1 MTTARYIIAVLL
13 VTSLPPAMAWW
24 FVIHPF
30 VGFWRRIGKTITYT
44 VMTVLFL
51 SGVAGLFALRDALV
65 LADLGTNWIMVG
77 VATVLIIPAIWLA
90 IARTKYLSFA
100 ILVGVPELDV
110 DGSGGKLLNEG
121 IYAVIRH
128 PRYTEIVL
136 GTLAYAAFANYLGG
150 YVIALLTIPAI
161 HAIVVIEEKE
171 LAVRF
176 GEQYDAYRSSV
187 PRYIPARSAEIS
199 SHQSG

>member
-13 VTSLPPAMAWW
+13 VISLPPAMAWW

-30 VGFWRRIGKTITYT
+30 VGFWRRVGKTISYT

-51 SGVAGLFALRDALV
+51 GSVAGLFAIRDALV

-77 VATVLIIPAIWLA
+77 VAAVLIIPAIWLA

-128 PRYTEIVL
+128 PRYIEIVL

-176 GEQYDAYRSSV
+176 GEQYDAYRSRV
-187 PRYIPARSAEIS
+187 PRYIPRD
-199 SHQSG
+199 SG

>member
-13 VTSLPPAMAWW
+13 VISLPPAMAWW

-30 VGFWRRIGKTITYT
+30 VGFWRRVGKTISYT

-51 SGVAGLFALRDALV
+51 GSVAGLFAIRDALV

-77 VATVLIIPAIWLA
+77 VAAVLIIPAIWLA

-128 PRYTEIVL
+128 PRYIEIVL

-176 GEQYDAYRSSV
+176 GEQYDAYRASV
-187 PRYIPARSAEIS
+187 PRYIPRD
-199 SHQSG
+199 SG

>member
-13 VTSLPPAMAWW
+13 VISLPPAMAWW

-30 VGFWRRIGKTITYT
+30 VGFWRRVGKTITYT

-51 SGVAGLFALRDALV
+51 GGVAGLFAIRDALV

-77 VATVLIIPAIWLA
+77 VAAVLIIPAIWLA

-100 ILVGVPELDV
+100 ILVGVPELDA

-128 PRYTEIVL
+128 PRYIEIVL

-161 HAIVVIEEKE
+161 HAIVGIEEKE

-187 PRYIPARSAEIS
+187 PRYIPRD
-199 SHQSG
+199 SG

>member
-1 MTTARYIIAVLL
+1 MTTARYTIAVLL
-13 VTSLPPAMAWW
+13 VISLPPAMAWW
-24 FVIHPF
+24 FVIHPS
-30 VGFWRRIGKTITYT
+30 VGFWRRVGKPITYT

-51 SGVAGLFALRDALV
+51 GGVAGLFAIRDALV

-77 VATVLIIPAIWLA
+77 VAAVLIIPAIWLA
-90 IARTKYLSFA
+90 IARAKYLSFA
-100 ILVGVPELDV
+100 ILTGVPELDA

-128 PRYTEIVL
+128 PRYVEVAL

-150 YVIALLTIPAI
+150 YIIALLTIPTI

-176 GEQYDAYRSSV
+176 GEQYEAHRASV
-187 PRYIPARSAEIS
+187 PRYIPRD
-199 SHQSG
+199 SG

>member
-13 VTSLPPAMAWW
+13 VISLPPAMAWW

-30 VGFWRRIGKTITYT
+30 VGFWRRVGKPITYT

-51 SGVAGLFALRDALV
+51 GGVAGLFAIRDALV

-77 VATVLIIPAIWLA
+77 VASVLIIPAIWLA
-90 IARTKYLSFA
+90 VARTKYLSFA
-100 ILVGVPELDV
+100 ILAGVPELDV

-128 PRYTEIVL
+128 PRYMEIVL

-171 LAVRF
+171 LGARF
-176 GEQYDAYRSSV
+176 GEQYDAYRASV
-187 PRYIPARSAEIS
+187 PRYIPRD
-199 SHQSG
+199 SG